1 MRAQDILVKEASI
14 IRKLG
19 VKYHYGMKFILRG
32 AGGDALTSIIKTS
45 GVPDFNKTEELT
57 LIQNNPPGDVDE
69 VQYGRGNNVITFE
82 RPNGKF
88 LQIIGTQS
96 NIENSLSAASS
107 EKTARGGNI
116 GDLSEPVLSAAVIA
130 KLIKRGGSKVEDIT
144 GDDVKTVLNGALASD
159 GLVYNVFDQNSR
171 IADNIEFSMR
181 LRDDTKMFINSP
193 MFWPKYDPILPSVV
207 HYANS
212 GQIDKYADY
221 FYKNGKVDKVRVI
234 SDGVS
239 DAKARKTD
247 VEALVF
253 NEKTGKVD
261 RPLQNLN
268 LSLKAG
274 SNKLGIV
281 GGGSLNQYKLSG
293 KDKGTE
299 NATYIQTNAQKLF
312 GELGVGVPEYNGRQ
326 TKAQYWDKVYKTAA
340 TELRNMLK
348 DRSVRTE
355 SQIVEKIARMI
366 QNHAQKSE
374 TSVRLVNIDRKRNV
388 STVHTFKNLETRLV
402 NMDIDLTAQYI
413 PGQTR
418 KGEKRPALTIYD
430 ANSGYE
436 IIRINVIISDTGNL
450 NNEIHMGKLLSKLT
464 EVQFT
469 KNKPKE
475 PEQGKLI

>member
-1 MRAQDILVKEASI
+1 MRAKDITVKEASI

-19 VKYHYGMKFILRG
+19 EKYHYGMKFILRG
-32 AGGDALTSIIKTS
+32 KNGDILTNIIKTS
-45 GVPDFNKTEELT
+45 GVPDFNKTEELI

-69 VQYGRGNNVITFE
+69 VQFGRGNNVITFE

-96 NIENSLSAASS
+96 NIENSISAASS
-107 EKTARGGNI
+107 EKTNRGGNI

-130 KLIKRGGSKVEDIT
+130 KLIKRGGSYVEDIT
-144 GDDVKTVLNGALASD
+144 GDDVKTVLNGALAND

-193 MFWPKYDPILPSVV
+193 LFWPKYDPILPSVV

-253 NEKTGKVD
+253 NEKTGKID

-281 GGGSLNQYKLSG
+281 GGGSLNKYKLSG
-293 KDKGTE
+293 KEKGTE

-326 TKAQYWDKVYKTAA
+326 SKAQYWDKCYKVAA

-348 DRSVRTE
+348 DRNIRAE
-355 SQIVEKIARMI
+355 SQIVEKIAKMI
-366 QNHAQKSE
+366 QYHAQKSE
-374 TSVRLVNIDRKRNV
+374 ANVRLVNIDRKNNI
-388 STVHTFKNLETRLV
+388 STVHTFKNLENRLV
-402 NMDIDLTAQYI
+402 NYDIDLNAQYI
-413 PGQTR
+413 SGLTR
-418 KGEKRPALTIYD
+418 DGEKRPTLTIFD
-430 ANSGYE
+430 NNSGYE
-436 IIRINVIISDTGNL
+436 ILRINVIISAKGDL

-464 EVQFT
+464 EIQFT
-469 KNKPKE
+469 KKPKE
-475 PEQGKLI
+475 PEQSKLI